1 MEQLDVNVS
10 GQGSEAEQ
18 LESLFNKY
26 KERDEKKKK
35 FLSKEEILAKFFNP
49 RKDTEIF
56 RALPKREGEE
66 LIEEGYFHKV
76 QAGKYASNT
85 TAVYCPAKNNPK
97 VQAKDK
103 DGNLQ
108 FEQDGKTPVMVDQ
121 YCPLCA
127 KSKAIRSK
135 LDKSISGKKK
145 EDLKS
150 AAEQEIFEKNK
161 NLLKRA
167 GLFEAK
173 LYYIIRGIDR
183 GAEKDGVKFWRFKH
197 NFKSQGVHD
206 KLWKPIIQQFYKQ
219 TGKLYSDVQQG
230 VDLMISVVDNEF
242 NGRKYKDVSSITP
255 RIPQS
260 PLHTDPLIMK
270 QWLEDKTTWREIFK
284 PKKAPGITELQY
296 LQLAA
301 EEREVGQK
309 FDMRNTP
316 YYDEEAKKWIFP
328 NHPDLEA
335 AANTKDKNLDA
346 SSDDQYDLPDDDGY
360 VSAAT
365 TVVNQTNQ
373 PDITQMSTAAPAS
386 SAPSNL
392 GALDMSAPSTTTNKS
407 GAYDDLPF

>member
-1 MEQLDVNVS
+1 MEQLENPAY

-18 LESLFNKY
+18 LDSLFNKY

-35 FLSKEEILAKFFNP
+35 FLSKEEILAKYFNP

-56 RALPKREGEE
+56 RALPKRPDEE

-76 QAGKYASNT
+76 QAGKYLSNT

-103 DGNLQ
+103 EGNLQ
-108 FEQDGKTPVMVDQ
+108 FEQDGVTPVMVEQ

-127 KSKAIRSK
+127 KSRAIRSK
-135 LDKSISGKKK
+135 MNKSISGKKK
-145 EDLKS
+145 EQLS
-150 AAEQEIFEKNK
+150 TPQEHEIFESNK
-161 NLLKRA
+161 NILKRSS
-167 GLFEAK
+167 LFEAK

-197 NFKSQGVHD
+197 NFKGQGVHD

-219 TGKLYSDVQQG
+219 TGKLYSDLTQG

-242 NGRKYKDVSSITP
+242 NGRKFKDVSAITP

-260 PLHTDPLIMK
+260 VLHSDEMIMK
-270 QWLEDKTTWREIFK
+270 QWLSDKLTWREVFK

-296 LQLAA
+296 LQLAS
-301 EEREVGQK
+301 EERETNQK

-316 YYDEEAKKWIFP
+316 YYDEEAKKWVFP
-328 NHPDLEA
+328 NHADLEE
-335 AANTKDKNLDA
+335 AANTKNKNLDA
-346 SSDDQYDLPDDDGY
+346 DSTDQYDLPDDDGY

-365 TVVNQTNQ
+365 NVVNQSSQ
-373 PDITQMSTAAPAS
+373 PDITQMSSAAPTNN
-386 SAPSNL
+386 APSNL
-392 GALDMSAPSTTTNKS
+392 GALDLSTPTNTTQKS